1 MNLPPKEG
9 VGNAGCPLH
18 PRPRVHF
25 VLVER
30 TRVTTS
36 TPESPGIPARNGF
49 NGFLRA
55 LVSAKSARM
64 CERAVLTNRPSLDLS
79 PFVLEGRR
87 ACRGAWDR
95 SGVFLNPNSCMG
107 LEPGPSKEGSWMMAQ
122 NDLVVARDRV
132 DVGIRWLS
140 LRRTFASTAE
150 GRRELASWLR
160 RRKVGKAVMEA
171 SGGYERD
178 WAKAL
183 RAAKIEVRIVDPK
196 RVRSFAQS
204 AGRLAKN
211 DTIDAEMIAWFAE
224 TFGEARGQAYDAT
237 REQLH
242 QMVNARQAMKDMQ
255 SKLASQGEHAVPAAV
270 QRIHARISK
279 TIAAELVKIEAE
291 ITALIQATP
300 HFAELAEI
308 IESVPG
314 IGRTTSAALIAAMP
328 ELGQANNKNGA
339 ALLGVAPYDDDSGRR
354 RGERH
359 IKGGRRRPRN
369 IFYMAC
375 LGAATQHNPVLKAF
389 YDRLVAKGKLKKV
402 ALTACMR
409 KLISILNIMI
419 ERRQKWDAKR
429 YAVS

>member
-1 MNLPPKEG
+1 M
-9 VGNAGCPLH
+9 
-18 PRPRVHF
+18 
-25 VLVER
+25 
-30 TRVTTS
+30 
-36 TPESPGIPARNGF
+36 PECANGRF
-49 NGFLRA
+49 
-55 LVSAKSARM
+55 SQ
-64 CERAVLTNRPSLDLS
+64 NRPSLDLS
-79 PFVLEGRR
+79 PTELEGLR

-122 NDLVVARDRV
+122 NDVVVAGIDVAKDKV
-132 DVGIRWLS
+132 DVCIRSPS
-140 LRRTFASTAE
+140 LKRTFANTDE

-160 RRKVGKAVMEA
+160 RNKVGKAVMEA
-171 SGGYERD
+171 SGGYERE

-183 RAAKIEVRIVDPK
+183 RVGKIEVRIVDPK

-211 DTIDAEMIAWFAE
+211 DAIDAEMIAWFAE
-224 TFGEARGQAYDAT
+224 TFTEARGQVYDAA

-242 QMVNARQAMKDMQ
+242 QMVHARQALKDMQ
-255 SKLASQGEHAVPAAV
+255 SKLTNLGEHAGPAVV
-270 QRIHARISK
+270 QQIQARISE
-279 TIAAELVKIEAE
+279 TIAVELVKIEAE

-314 IGRTTSAALIAAMP
+314 IGRITSAALIAAMP
-328 ELGQANNKNGA
+328 ELGQANNKIVA

-359 IKGGRRRPRN
+359 IKGGRRRTRN
-369 IFYMAC
+369 MFYMAT
-375 LGAATQHNPVLKAF
+375 LAAATRHNPVLKVF

-409 KLISILNIMI
+409 KLICILNVMI
-419 ERRQKWDAKR
+419 ERRQKWDASR
-429 YAVS
+429 YAAS